1 MRFAGSGSNGTPRG
15 STQCRPWRRCR
26 SLVQRHNLELCEA
39 TAISGRGGRFIERG
53 NYVSVTHPYVKL
65 LVRPLL
71 TFPSNPKCRVI
82 INLEI
87 KAKSGKRAA
96 RGRARRSGA
105 TGRRPGLV
113 PWPSAAYGVE
123 SRRRGAALGVRPC
136 SGPAGGAAAP
146 RPRRSSRPT
155 SKHLWEKARA
165 RGLGVWTRRRRRR
178 ARTRAARAERK
189 REAQDASSARRRG
202 APTS

>member
-1 MRFAGSGSNGTPRG
+1 MQG
-15 STQCRPWRRCR
+15 
-26 SLVQRHNLELCEA
+26 
-39 TAISGRGGRFIERG
+39 
-53 NYVSVTHPYVKL
+53 
-65 LVRPLL
+65 
-71 TFPSNPKCRVI
+71 
-82 INLEI
+82 INL
-87 KAKSGKRAA
+87 KLRQKAA
-96 RGRARRSGA
+96 RTRRQGRARRSGP
-105 TGRRPGLV
+105 TGRRLGLV

-202 APTS
+202 TDVVGVRGTRLGVGPASARRDDHLLRITSGRQRVRPLGGAALPLVRGARYHYVEDDLARAAAVVRGG